1 MLSSA
6 LKDGGRGYAIAV
18 WSVGMMTIVALAC
31 LWLISEADALARII
45 STFMLGVGG
54 IGTAYQGQNI
64 AKALPGARPET
75 ERRPDA

>member
-6 LKDGGRGYAIAV
+6 HKLGGRGYAVAV

-64 AKALPGARPET
+64 AKALPGQRPFQEGQN
-75 ERRPDA
+75 D